1 MKITKSHLRKLIK
14 EEISRLKEWE
24 VEIDDNNDE
33 RITYAP
39 GELLQIDAD
48 EYMTADLTKLNSEDE
63 YKNTRRAGQVKML
76 VRVLQVADIDWEEND

>member
-63 YKNTRRAGQVKML
+63 YKNTRRAGRVKML
-76 VRVLQVADIDWEEND
+76 VR